1 MKELGATCDKVTR
14 RANHQNLSTPPRKN
28 KSLAPS
34 GKSNL
39 ELPPS
44 CPTRGA
50 LAIVANEGQGAVDAA
65 ARETNGLQR
74 TVKSFGSD
82 APMQALT
89 RDEAKASHGD
99 GVTKSRVT

>member
-1 MKELGATCDKVTR
+1 MRATKQHDGQIT
-14 RANHQNLSTPPRKN
+14 
-28 KSLAPS
+28 KSLSIPSAKNIPLPSS
-34 GKSNL
+34 GKSNAQ
-39 ELPPS
+39 LPPS

-82 APMQALT
+82 APMQASSS
-89 RDEAKASHGD
+89 KAANAARERWCHERQGHQD
-99 GVTKSRVT
+99 DLV